1 MNVSEHIASGI
12 IENYVLG
19 MASPEERLEFEK
31 LCRQYPELEQARIRF
46 EESLEEKALH
56 DAVKPPAE
64 LKAKILDSIR
74 AEQTPLAPFIEM
86 EQPRNR
92 RKIPGMRWAIAAS
105 VILLAGCLGIAL
117 FFYQKNQE
125 LQSEIAKTDK
135 NIQQLDD
142 KKTAIEEELIANNPN
157 LKKLAR
163 FNNPGTTVPA
173 TINVY
178 WDSTSTNVYLVI
190 DNLATLPNGQR
201 YQLWSVSKGR
211 YSDLGLFDAPETDKL
226 IMKMNNVQQADSFT
240 ITIADLNKPAVN
252 NP

>member
-1 MNVSEHIASGI
+1 MI
-12 IENYVLG
+12 
-19 MASPEERLEFEK
+19 
-31 LCRQYPELEQARIRF
+31 
-46 EESLEEKALH
+46 
-56 DAVKPPAE
+56 
-64 LKAKILDSIR
+64 
-74 AEQTPLAPFIEM
+74 
-86 EQPRNR
+86 
-92 RKIPGMRWAIAAS
+92 
-105 VILLAGCLGIAL
+105 
-117 FFYQKNQE
+117 
-125 LQSEIAKTDK
+125 
-135 NIQQLDD
+135 